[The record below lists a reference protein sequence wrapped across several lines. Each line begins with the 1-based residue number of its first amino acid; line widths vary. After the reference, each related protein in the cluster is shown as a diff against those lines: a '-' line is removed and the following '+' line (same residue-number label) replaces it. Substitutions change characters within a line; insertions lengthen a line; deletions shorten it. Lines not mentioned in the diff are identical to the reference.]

1 MILPLARL
9 KFLHSDFWTRGCP
22 IAMGSHFT
30 PAELDNIMSWKEGGH
45 TPIEIHARLVKGRK
59 AEKPKR
65 KGPDLTTVR
74 RYIKGKTF
82 KRSAVETRGRKKVL
96 TQKNLQRLDEVR
108 QEMIT
113 KVDGERGVHWK
124 DVMRKARIPTADEST
139 VAKRVKEAFG
149 VQARTPRLKP
159 SRGDIDEAERKRI
172 ANKLR
177 KHPPK
182 FWTKDVHLFMD
193 NKKWPYPRSLKGKK
207 YLKQT
212 RVRRHLRKRSEGLTK
227 GFTKPDKRKHRSNL
241 GGINMCAGIIKG
253 RVRVWHYI
261 DGTWNGDKAADLY
274 RTVVHPALVKHHGK
288 KRQFTILED
297 NDPTGYKSN
306 RAKDVKAELKIVP
319 IEFPRYSPDLNP
331 CDYALW
337 EELQNRMAAQKAPA
351 NESLAQ
357 FKARLRKTALAIPE
371 KVVERMLSSMV
382 GRTQGIYKANGGH
395 IPRD

>member
-1 MILPLARL
+1 MTLPLARL

-159 SRGDIDEAERKRI
+159 SRGDIDEAERDRQQI
-172 ANKLR
+172 AQASAQILDEGR
-177 KHPPK
+177 PP
-182 FWTKDVHLFMD
+182 F
-193 NKKWPYPRSLKGKK
+193 
-207 YLKQT
+207 
-212 RVRRHLRKRSEGLTK
+212 
-227 GFTKPDKRKHRSNL
+227 
-241 GGINMCAGIIKG
+241 
-253 RVRVWHYI
+253 
-261 DGTWNGDKAADLY
+261 
-274 RTVVHPALVKHHGK
+274 HG
-288 KRQFTILED
+288 
-297 NDPTGYKSN
+297 
-306 RAKDVKAELKIVP
+306 
-319 IEFPRYSPDLNP
+319 
-331 CDYALW
+331 
-337 EELQNRMAAQKAPA
+337 
-351 NESLAQ
+351 
-357 FKARLRKTALAIPE
+357 
-371 KVVERMLSSMV
+371 
-382 GRTQGIYKANGGH
+382 
-395 IPRD
+395 